1 MNAERLYTRLPLYL
15 SALLA
20 LLFSALP
27 LPHVLDVLRPD
38 FLLLI
43 VIWFALMM
51 PRAGG
56 LLFAWTAGLVLDA
69 FRGVVL
75 GENALA
81 FVAVAYL
88 VHRFHLRVR
97 MFPLTHQSLVVMSL
111 LGIYQFLMF
120 WIDGVTGHPVTDW
133 ARWLPVVTGTLLWP
147 LLTGL
152 LGRLTSR
159 P

>member
-1 MNAERLYTRLPLYL
+1 MTDAPRFIRFRLYGFALAALML
-15 SALLA
+15 SAI
-20 LLFSALP
+20 P
-27 LPHVLDVLRPD
+27 LPHALDLLRPD

-43 VIWFALMM
+43 VIWFALTA

-56 LLFAWTAGLVLDA
+56 LLFAWSAGLALDA
-69 FRGVVL
+69 FRGIVL

-97 MFPLTHQSLVVMSL
+97 MFPLAHQSLVVLSL
-111 LGIYQFLMF
+111 LWLYQFLLF

-133 ARWLPVVTGTLLWP
+133 ARWLPVLTGTLLWP
-147 LLTGL
+147 VLAGMM
-152 LGRLTSR
+152 GRFTSR
-159 P
+159 S

>member
-1 MNAERLYTRLPLYL
+1 MNAERSAPRPLLYASAIVGLLL
-15 SALLA
+15 SV
-20 LLFSALP
+20 LP
-27 LPHVLDVLRPD
+27 LPSVLGWIRPD

-43 VIWFALMM
+43 VIWFALMA

-56 LLFAWTAGLVLDA
+56 LLFAFVAGLMLDA

-75 GENALA
+75 GQHALA
-81 FVAVAYL
+81 FVLIAYL

-97 MFPLTHQSLVVMSL
+97 MFSLLQQSLFVLSL
-111 LGIYQFLMF
+111 LWLYQFILF

-147 LLTGL
+147 VLTGF
-152 LGRLTSR
+152 LGRFLTR
-159 P
+159 V

>member
-1 MNAERLYTRLPLYL
+1 MSPERNSARLPLYL

-20 LLFSALP
+20 LLLSALP
-27 LPHVLDVLRPD
+27 LPHVLDLVRPD
-38 FLLLI
+38 FLLLV

-56 LLFAWTAGLVLDA
+56 LFFAWTAGLALDA
-69 FRGVVL
+69 LRGIVL
-75 GENALA
+75 GEHALA
-81 FVAVAYL
+81 FVAIAYV

-97 MFPLTHQSLVVMSL
+97 MFPLTHQSLVVMTL
-111 LGIYQFLMF
+111 LAVYQFLLF

-152 LGRLTSR
+152 LGRLASH